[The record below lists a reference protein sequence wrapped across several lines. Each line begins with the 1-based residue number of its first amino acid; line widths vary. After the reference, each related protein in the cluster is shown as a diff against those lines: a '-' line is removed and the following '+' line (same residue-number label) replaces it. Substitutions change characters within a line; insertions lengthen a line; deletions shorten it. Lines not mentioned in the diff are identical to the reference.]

1 MQIWNLKHVNKLNLT
16 LHIQINQ
23 YIHKQF
29 KREDYICME
38 DQNKGSQY

>member
-1 MQIWNLKHVNKLNLT
+1 MQIWNLKHVNKLDLT
-16 LHIQINQ
+16 MNILSNQ

-29 KREDYICME
+29 KRENYICMK